1 MLSGDPSLDAD
12 EEEEADKI
20 NYESKILMG
29 DKSQEYLVL
38 FG

>member
-1 MLSGDPSLDAD
+1 MLSGDPSLD
-12 EEEEADKI
+12 EEEADKI

>member
-1 MLSGDPSLDAD
+1 MLSGDPSLD